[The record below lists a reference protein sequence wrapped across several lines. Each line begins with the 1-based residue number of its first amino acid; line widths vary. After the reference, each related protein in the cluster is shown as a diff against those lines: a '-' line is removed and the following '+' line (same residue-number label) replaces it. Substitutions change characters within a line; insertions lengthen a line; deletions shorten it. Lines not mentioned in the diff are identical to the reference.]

1 MTLQQDIKE
10 IEDTLLLQETRCSI
24 VDHLWNAEKN
34 LKNNKELQERLS
46 ERDTTVKVSSCME
59 EAKRWQHDIL
69 THKQIYTN
77 DEYLPAYFAP
87 FFNPQGSIFTHHQ
100 GDRLKHMFDKELCGR
115 LILSE
120 KKIVEIKEKHTYD
133 LNMVIK
139 QHNEDY
145 GSVKHII
152 TKIQEQNTSDL
163 NILKEQHKVV
173 YGLFQDDFT
182 TIQEQHNTQLCLLKN
197 KNMKLEELYEN
208 NNLVLEKRLY
218 KLEHI
223 QYTNNICIGIIIIGL
238 VIINIYNNMMYI

>member
-1 MTLQQDIKE
+1 MTLQQDIEE

-46 ERDTTVKVSSCME
+46 GRDTTVKVSSCME
-59 EAKRWQHDIL
+59 EAKRWQHDL
-69 THKQIYTN
+69 EAVN
-77 DEYLPAYFAP
+77 ADEYLPEYFAP
-87 FFNPQGSIFTHHQ
+87 FFSHQSTRFTYHI
-100 GDRLKHMFDKELCGR
+100 GDRIKQMFDKELCGR

-208 NNLVLEKRLY
+208 NNLLLEKRLY

-223 QYTNNICIGIIIIGL
+223 QYTNNICIGMIIIGL